1 MNPYEKELL
10 EKTYAL
16 SKENNSMLKKIRSAS
31 RWSIFFRVMYWVLIA
46 VVAIVAFMFIK
57 PYVDAVFSAYSN
69 VQEDIS
75 SVKTTTSTISEFFNN
90 LFNKE

>member
-31 RWSIFFRVMYWVLIA
+31 RWSVFFRVMYWILIV
-46 VVAIVAFMFIK
+46 VVAVIAFMFVK
-57 PYVDAVFSAYSN
+57 PYIDAVFNAYGS
-69 VQEDIS
+69 VQEDIN
-75 SVKTTTSTISEFFNN
+75 SVKTTTSTISDFFSN
-90 LFNKE
+90 LFKKE

>member
-16 SKENNSMLKKIRSAS
+16 SKENNGMLKKIRSAS
-31 RWSIFFRVMYWVLIA
+31 RWSVFFRVMYWVLIA

-57 PYVDAVFSAYSN
+57 PYVDAVFSAYNN

-75 SVKTTTSTISEFFNN
+75 SVKTTTSTISDFFNN

>member
-16 SKENNSMLKKIRSAS
+16 SKENNGILKKIRSAS
-31 RWSIFFRVMYWVLIA
+31 RWSVFFRLMYWVFIA
-46 VVAIVAFMFIK
+46 IIAIVAFMFVK
-57 PYVDAVFSAYSN
+57 PYVDAVFNAYNN

-75 SVKTTTSTISEFFNN
+75 SVKTTVNTIPDFFNN